1 MISYAFSGVAKFNS
15 HCCGYGTK
23 ATNTATGYDCALIPS
38 ATHGPS
44 IATKSGKSSSKV
56 NGAYGFCGGELGTAS
71 ASIVAKTICCE
82 LTLLVNSNGGHTS
95 IKIVFLVLLNSLSPL
110 LHSEMAHTLK

>member
-1 MISYAFSGVAKFNS
+1 MISYSFSGVAKFNS

-82 LTLLVNSNGGHTS
+82 LTLLVNSHGGHTLS
-95 IKIVFLVLLNSLSPL
+95 KIAFFGPFEPPL
-110 LHSEMAHTLK
+110 PLTAFRDGPIL